1 MFHLSQGETVAK
13 AVPQPATNTVCRV
26 SLCSIFEED
35 CTDIFPCRWAAMD
48 PETIQAAKKIVNR
61 RGKGDVEGVEARL
74 ASLEGKL
81 DGLHAVLEDLT
92 KLLSK
97 SKLLK

>member
-1 MFHLSQGETVAK
+1 
-13 AVPQPATNTVCRV
+13 
-26 SLCSIFEED
+26 
-35 CTDIFPCRWAAMD
+35 MD

-74 ASLEGKL
+74 AALEGKL

>member
-1 MFHLSQGETVAK
+1 MLFSQGETIAK
-13 AVPQPATNTVCRV
+13 AVPQPATSTVCRV
-26 SLCSIFEED
+26 RFCHIFDED
-35 CTDIFPCRWAAMD
+35 CTELFPCRWAAMD

-61 RGKGDVEGVEARL
+61 RGKGDVEGVEGRL
-74 ASLEGKL
+74 AALEGKL

>member
-1 MFHLSQGETVAK
+1 
-13 AVPQPATNTVCRV
+13 
-26 SLCSIFEED
+26 
-35 CTDIFPCRWAAMD
+35 MD
-48 PETIQAAKKIVNR
+48 PETIQAAKKIVNS

-74 ASLEGKL
+74 AALEGKL

>member
-1 MFHLSQGETVAK
+1 
-13 AVPQPATNTVCRV
+13 
-26 SLCSIFEED
+26 
-35 CTDIFPCRWAAMD
+35 MD

-61 RGKGDVEGVEARL
+61 RGKGEAEGVEARL
-74 ASLEGKL
+74 AALEGKL
-81 DGLHAVLEDLT
+81 DGLHAVLGDLT